1 MKYHGYL
8 YAYIYN
14 ESYIFLSDYIYIPI
28 ASPSNIHCP
37 HDHLIP
43 DIPGAEIDVLSFLQL
58 FRRQG
63 MHPGPLTAWVDMS
76 SSQEMG

>member
-1 MKYHGYL
+1 MCVYV
-8 YAYIYN
+8 YIYIN
-14 ESYIFLSDYIYIPI
+14 ESYIFLSDYIPV

-58 FRRQG
+58 FRR
-63 MHPGPLTAWVDMS
+63 
-76 SSQEMG
+76 

>member
-1 MKYHGYL
+1 MDI
-8 YAYIYN
+8 YIYVYIYMCVYVYIYIN
-14 ESYIFLSDYIYIPI
+14 ESYIFLSDYIPV

-58 FRRQG
+58 FRR
-63 MHPGPLTAWVDMS
+63 
-76 SSQEMG
+76 